1 MEHSYSNRNYLL
13 PKGCKDL
20 IDAIHLPREINADVV
35 KREDGIIFKFK
46 VADLREADADIV
58 FEGRHLRIIAHKKTR
73 NQKVAYIHTDCGWKK
88 RLPVG
93 VPHRILYVPTGHD
106 LSKALTTYTE
116 DEVRIFVP
124 KC

>member
-1 MEHSYSNRNYLL
+1 MDYSYSHRHYLL

-20 IDAIHLPREINADVV
+20 IDAIHLPRQIHADVI

-46 VADLREADADIV
+46 VADLREGDADIV
-58 FEGRHLRIIAHKKTR
+58 FEGRHLRIIAKSPDEDR
-73 NQKVAYIHTDCGWKK
+73 RQRV
-88 RLPVG
+88 LL
-93 VPHRILYVPTGHD
+93 VPQGYD

-124 KC
+124 KI

>member
-1 MEHSYSNRNYLL
+1 MYYGHSNRDYLL

-20 IDAIHLPREINADVV
+20 IDAIHLPFEIQAEVTTQ
-35 KREDGIIFKFK
+35 KEGIIFRFK
-46 VADLREADADIV
+46 VSDLRDADADIV
-58 FEGRHLRIIAHKKTR
+58 IEGRHLRIIEKSTDKVPRHK
-73 NQKVAYIHTDCGWKK
+73 V
-88 RLPVG
+88 
-93 VPHRILYVPTGHD
+93 LYVPIGYN